1 MIEDDS
7 QQNKLTE
14 YDMNKSPLPQ
24 NDVYPTTI
32 PHGKVTIKC
41 IKGNNLSKF
50 VSF

>member
-14 YDMNKSPLPQ
+14 YDMNQSPLPQ
-24 NDVYPTTI
+24 NVHPTTI